1 MTPGLLE
8 QVMGGDFKTEWET
21 AQAGLQIKCW
31 FHRQSVSNRHC
42 EGLSICKLVQG

>member
-21 AQAGLQIKCW
+21 AQAGFHIDNKS
-31 FHRQSVSNRHC
+31 HRQ
-42 EGLSICKLVQG
+42 LY